1 MANLA
6 RGQLGMEIDMSLCPR
21 SRLIIWSRETGSSVP
36 SRVSLLIFILR
47 LNLVLTNGIPPEFR
61 ESVQVFIV
69 PYLSPRDILF
79 VLLGYR
85 QTPFVLLLVV
95 LATNYFSW

>member
-1 MANLA
+1 MANPA
-6 RGQLGMEIDMSLCPR
+6 RGQLGIEIDISLCPR

-36 SRVSLLIFILR
+36 SRVSLLISIVR
-47 LNLVLTNGIPPEFR
+47 LNLVLTNGIPPEFH
-61 ESVQVFIV
+61 EGVQVFIV

-95 LATNYFSW
+95 VATNYFSW